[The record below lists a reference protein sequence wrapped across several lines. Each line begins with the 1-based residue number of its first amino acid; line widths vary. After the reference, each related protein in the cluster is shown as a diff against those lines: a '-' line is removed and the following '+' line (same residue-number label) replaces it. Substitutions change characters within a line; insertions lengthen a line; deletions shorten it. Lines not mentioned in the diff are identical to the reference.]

1 METKVTDIRSCE
13 KSIEIKVPY
22 SEIKEEENAVYEEY
36 RREAKI
42 EGFRK
47 GKAPLSMIK
56 RMFGKTI
63 EGYLIEKLINKYYRE
78 TIERENI
85 KPVSEAKVQ
94 NVKYN
99 KDEGL
104 SFIAIIE
111 VEPSF
116 ELAVLDDIKVQ
127 RETKKITEDEIN
139 KETERL
145 RYEFGVKEKF
155 EGEAQ
160 IGHYLLLD
168 IQQLDSNT
176 NLPLIGKK
184 RENLYLRIG
193 DNILGKGV
201 EEQLI
206 GIRIGER
213 RVITTNVQQ
222 DMIQEGINNQNRGN
236 RTSHFL
242 IEVRNIEKII
252 LPDLDDEF
260 AKDVNENLN
269 NLDDLKRYVKEILK
283 ERANFESDKNVRKQI
298 ENEILRRHEFDIPNG
313 MIGYYL
319 NNLLKDIKKESLE
332 DVDEEY
338 IKSSYR
344 DLAIRNIKWY
354 WIREKIIREN
364 NIKVEDYEIDERIEE
379 IAKRSGISP
388 ERARITYRSKK
399 SREEIKEE
407 ILEDKLFSFLLEKTQ
422 IENVNIL

>member
-1 METKVTDIRSCE
+1 LETKVTDIRSCE

-269 NLDDLKRYVKEILK
+269 NLDDLKKYVKEILK

>member
-364 NIKVEDYEIDERIEE
+364 NIKVEDYEIDERIGE

>member
-269 NLDDLKRYVKEILK
+269 NLDDLKKYVKEILK